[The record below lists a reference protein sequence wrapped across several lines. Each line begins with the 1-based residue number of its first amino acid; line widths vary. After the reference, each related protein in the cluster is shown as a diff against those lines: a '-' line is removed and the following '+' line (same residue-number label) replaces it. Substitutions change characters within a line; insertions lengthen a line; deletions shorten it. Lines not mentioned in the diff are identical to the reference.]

1 VVALNRKGG
10 KWVGGYVSVGDDGQP
25 LYVIEKM
32 RRGRRYHVST
42 GAHDWV
48 EAAKQWERFLAAP
61 DAYEPQQPGPARTE
75 EPLYLT
81 ADLVLAYR
89 EWMLSRASPTTTR
102 HANEMAHRLA
112 DWTEDLAGVDLRR
125 ATLRDHLKPAVER
138 RATSRQHR
146 IIAIKGLYAW
156 LRREKGLLTSA
167 QDPSLDLAVPQARP
181 EKHHRRKAVA
191 LADVR
196 AALATLDG
204 PYRDCLLLLAS
215 TGWHVSELERFVR
228 DEEARVASGAGAVL
242 GVLQVRHKS
251 GETTRTPVVDPD
263 VLAAAKRLRERG
275 EVPRK
280 LNAAIYRACDSAG
293 VARFPPGVM
302 RHSVAT
308 WAIEAGQSPE
318 QVAEFLGHKSKS
330 TTLKFYADVAVPTV
344 ALRLP
349 KLT

>member
-1 VVALNRKGG
+1 MALNRKGG
-10 KWVGGYVSVGDDGQP
+10 KWPGGYVSVGDDGQQ
-25 LYVIEKM
+25 LFVIEKM
-32 RRGRRYHVST
+32 LKGRRYHVST

-48 EAAKQWERFLAAP
+48 QAGKQWERFLAAP
-61 DAYEPQQPGPARTE
+61 DAYQPQDTSPARPE

-81 ADLVLAYR
+81 ADLVLQYR
-89 EWMLSRASPTTTR
+89 DWMLSRANPSSRR

-125 ATLRDHLKPAVER
+125 ATLHDHLKPAVER
-138 RATSRQHR
+138 RETSRQHR

-156 LRREKGLLTSA
+156 LRRERGLLTSA
-167 QDPSLDLAVPQARP
+167 QDPSLDLAVPQGSP
-181 EKHHRRKAVA
+181 EKHRRRKAVPLEHVQKV
-191 LADVR
+191 LAK
-196 AALATLDG
+196 LKDG
-204 PYRDCLLLLAS
+204 YKDCLLLLAS

-228 DEEARVASGAGAVL
+228 DDEARVAPGAGQVL

-251 GETTRTPVVDPD
+251 GETTRTPVVDAEA
-263 VLAAAKRLRERG
+263 LAAAKRLRERR

-280 LNAAIYRACDSAG
+280 LNAAIYAACDKAK
-293 VARFPPGVM
+293 VTRFSPGVM

-308 WAIEAGQSPE
+308 WAIEAGQLPE

-349 KLT
+349 KLL

>member
-1 VVALNRKGG
+1 MALNRKGG
-10 KWVGGYVSVGDDGQP
+10 KWPGGYISLGDDGRP

-32 RRGRRYHVST
+32 VRGQRFHVST
-42 GAHDWV
+42 GAHDFI
-48 EAAKQWERFLAAP
+48 EAGKQLERFWAAP
-61 DAYEPQQPGPARTE
+61 SAYQAQDVSAAQLRGA
-75 EPLYLT
+75 LYLT
-81 ADLVLAYR
+81 SELVLEYR
-89 EWMLSRASPTTTR
+89 DWMLSRASPATRR

-112 DWTEDLAGVDLRR
+112 DWTEDLAGVDIRR
-125 ATLRDHLKPAVER
+125 ASLRDHLKPAVER

-146 IIAIKGLYAW
+146 IIALKGFCAW

-167 QDPSLDLAVPQARP
+167 EDASLDLAVPQAVP

-191 LADVR
+191 LKDVR
-196 AALATLDG
+196 AVLLNLRG
-204 PYRDCLLLLAS
+204 PYRDCLLLLAA

-228 DEEARVASGAGAVL
+228 DDEARVADGAGAVL

-251 GETTRTPVVDPD
+251 GETTRTPVVDAK
-263 VLAAAKRLRERG
+263 VLAAAHRLRERR

-280 LNAAIYRACDSAG
+280 LNAAIYAACDKAK
-293 VARFPPGVM
+293 VARFSPGVM

-308 WAIEAGQSPE
+308 WAIEAGQSPD
-318 QVAEFLGHKSKS
+318 QVAEALGHKSKS

-344 ALRLP
+344 ALKTP

>member
-1 VVALNRKGG
+1 MALNRKGG
-10 KWVGGYVSVGDDGQP
+10 KWPGGYISLGDDGRP

-32 RRGRRYHVST
+32 RKGQRFHVST
-42 GAHDWV
+42 GAHDFI
-48 EAAKQWERFLAAP
+48 EAGKQLERFLAAP
-61 DAYEPQQPGPARTE
+61 LAYQAHEVSAAAQAGPV
-75 EPLYLT
+75 YLT
-81 ADLVLAYR
+81 AALVLEYR
-89 EWMLSRASPTTTR
+89 EWMLRRPSPTTTR

-112 DWTEDLAGVDLRR
+112 DWTEDLSGVDLRR

-146 IIAIKGLYAW
+146 IIAIKGFYGW
-156 LRREKGLLTSA
+156 LRKERGLLTSA
-167 QDPSLDLAVPQARP
+167 EDPSLDLAVPQASP
-181 EKHHRRKAVA
+181 EKHRRRKAVA
-191 LADVR
+191 LKHVR
-196 AALATLDG
+196 AALRKLKGA
-204 PYRDCLLLLAS
+204 YRDCLLVLAA

-228 DEEARVASGAGAVL
+228 DEEARVADGVGEVL

-251 GETTRTPVVDPD
+251 GETTRTPVVDAK

-280 LNAAIYRACDSAG
+280 LNAAIYAACDAAK
-293 VARFPPGVM
+293 VPRFSPGVM

-308 WAIEAGQSPE
+308 WAIEAGQAPE

-344 ALRLP
+344 ALKLPRLV
-349 KLT
+349 

>member
-1 VVALNRKGG
+1 MALNRKGG
-10 KWVGGYVSVGDDGQP
+10 KWPGGYISVGDDGRP

-32 RRGRRYHVST
+32 LKGARFHVST
-42 GAHDWV
+42 GAHDFI
-48 EAAKQWERFLAAP
+48 EAGKQLERFLAAP
-61 DAYEPQQPGPARTE
+61 RAYQAHEAPAVQAGPV
-75 EPLYLT
+75 YLT
-81 ADLVLAYR
+81 SALVLAYR
-89 EWMLSRASPTTTR
+89 DWMLSRPHPASRR

-125 ATLRDHLKPAVER
+125 ASLRDHLKPAVER
-138 RATSRQHR
+138 RATCRQHR
-146 IIAIKGLYAW
+146 IIALKGFYAW
-156 LRREKGLLTSA
+156 LRQEKGLLTSA
-167 QDPSLDLAVPQARP
+167 EDASLDLAVPQATP

-191 LADVR
+191 LRDVR
-196 AALATLDG
+196 KVLAKLKG
-204 PYRDCLLLLAS
+204 AYRDCLLVLAA

-228 DEEARVASGAGAVL
+228 DDEARVADGAGKVL

-251 GETTRTPVVDPD
+251 GETTRTPVVDAV
-263 VLAAAKRLRERG
+263 VLQAAKRLRERR

-280 LNAAIYRACDSAG
+280 LNAAVHAACDSAK
-293 VARFPPGVM
+293 VERFTPGVM

-344 ALRLP
+344 ALKTP
-349 KLT
+349 KLL

>member
-1 VVALNRKGG
+1 MALNRKGG
-10 KWVGGYVSVGDDGQP
+10 KWPGGYVSVGDDGKP

-32 RRGRRYHVST
+32 LKGERFHVST
-42 GAHDWV
+42 GAHEWM
-48 EAAKQWERFLAAP
+48 EAAKQLERFLAAP
-61 DAYEPQQPGPARTE
+61 RAYQAHEAAPTRANEPI
-75 EPLYLT
+75 YLT
-81 ADLVLAYR
+81 AELVLAYR
-89 EWMLSRASPTTTR
+89 DWMLTRASPSTTR

-112 DWTEDLAGVDLRR
+112 DWTEDLAGIDLRR
-125 ATLRDHLKPAVER
+125 ASLQDHLKPAVER

-146 IIAIKGLYAW
+146 IIAIKGFYGW
-156 LRREKGLLTSA
+156 LRKERGLLTSA
-167 QDPSLDLAVPQARP
+167 EDPSLDLSVPQASP
-181 EKHHRRKAVA
+181 EKHRRRKAVA
-191 LADVR
+191 LKDVR
-196 AALATLDG
+196 KALAKLKG
-204 PYRDCLLLLAS
+204 AYRDCLLVLAA

-228 DEEARVASGAGAVL
+228 DEDARVADGAGKVL

-251 GETTRTPVVDPD
+251 GATTRTPVVDAK

-280 LNAAIYRACDSAG
+280 LNAAIYAACDAAK
-293 VARFPPGVM
+293 VERFSPGVM

-344 ALRLP
+344 ALRVP
-349 KLT
+349 KLV

>member
-1 VVALNRKGG
+1 MALNRKGG
-10 KWVGGYVSVGDDGQP
+10 KWLGGYISVGDDGQQ

-32 RRGRRYHVST
+32 RKGRRYHVST

-61 DAYEPQQPGPARTE
+61 DAYQPQDGGPARPE

-81 ADLVLAYR
+81 ADLVLQYR
-89 EWMLSRASPTTTR
+89 DWMLSRANPSSRR

-112 DWTEDLAGVDLRR
+112 DWTEDLAGVDLRH
-125 ATLRDHLKPAVER
+125 ATLRDHLKPAVEKR
-138 RATSRQHR
+138 TTSRQHR
-146 IIAIKGLYAW
+146 IIAVKGLYAW
-156 LRREKGLLTSA
+156 LRRERGLLTSA
-167 QDPSLDLAVPQARP
+167 QDPSLDLSVPQASP
-181 EKHHRRKAVA
+181 EKHRRRKAVA

-196 AALATLDG
+196 AVLAQLKDG
-204 PYRDCLLLLAS
+204 YRDCLLLLAS

-228 DEEARVASGAGAVL
+228 DDEARVAPGAGPVL

-251 GETTRTPVVDPD
+251 GETTRTPVVDAE
-263 VLAAAKRLRERG
+263 VLAAAKRLRERR
-275 EVPRK
+275 EMPRK
-280 LNAAIYRACDSAG
+280 FNRAIYAACDAAE
-293 VARFPPGVM
+293 VARFSPGVM

-349 KLT
+349 KLV

>member
-1 VVALNRKGG
+1 MALNRKGG
-10 KWVGGYVSVGDDGQP
+10 KWPGGYVSVGDDGQQ
-25 LYVIEKM
+25 LFVIEKM
-32 RRGRRYHVST
+32 LKGRRYHVST

-48 EAAKQWERFLAAP
+48 QAGKQWERFSAAP
-61 DAYEPQQPGPARTE
+61 DAYEPQQAGPTRPE

-81 ADLVLAYR
+81 ADLVLEYR
-89 EWMLSRASPTTTR
+89 KWMLSRINSTTTR

-125 ATLRDHLKPAVER
+125 ASLRDDLKPAVER
-138 RATSRQHR
+138 RGTSRQHR

-167 QDPSLDLAVPQARP
+167 QDPSLDLAVPQASP
-181 EKHHRRKAVA
+181 EKHHRRKAVP
-191 LADVR
+191 LKDVR
-196 AALATLDG
+196 ATLAKLKG
-204 PYRDCLLLLAS
+204 SYRDCLLLLAS

-228 DEEARVASGAGAVL
+228 DEEARVAPGAGAVL

-263 VLAAAKRLRERG
+263 VLGAAKRLRKRG

-280 LNAAIYRACDSAG
+280 LNDAIYAACDKAK
-293 VARFPPGVM
+293 VTRFSPGVM

-344 ALRLP
+344 TLQLP